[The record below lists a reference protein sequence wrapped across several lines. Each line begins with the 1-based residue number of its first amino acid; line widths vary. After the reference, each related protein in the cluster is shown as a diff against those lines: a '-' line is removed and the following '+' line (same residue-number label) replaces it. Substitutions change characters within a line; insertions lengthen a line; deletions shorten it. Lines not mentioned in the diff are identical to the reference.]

1 MLIVKSYESVKSA
14 ELDTKFY
21 WSPQITLLLLISVS
35 AESSSAQAD
44 KRIMS
49 FLFLLLHLLHNSRAT
64 AIVGGDEVTPH
75 SLPFIVSIQVTFFIE
90 QNTLLLVRET
100 RLLLPVSLGSKNLS
114 IGIKD
119 RVNCG

>member
-1 MLIVKSYESVKSA
+1 MSRIGYKVLSVSSNH
-14 ELDTKFY
+14 LT
-21 WSPQITLLLLISVS
+21 LLISVS
-35 AESSSAQAD
+35 AEFSSAQAD

-75 SLPFIVSIQVTFFIE
+75 SLPFIVSIQVTFSIE

-100 RLLLPVSLGSKNLS
+100 RLLGFFCLVLLAQKNLS
-114 IGIKD
+114 LCIKD
-119 RVNCG
+119 RINCG